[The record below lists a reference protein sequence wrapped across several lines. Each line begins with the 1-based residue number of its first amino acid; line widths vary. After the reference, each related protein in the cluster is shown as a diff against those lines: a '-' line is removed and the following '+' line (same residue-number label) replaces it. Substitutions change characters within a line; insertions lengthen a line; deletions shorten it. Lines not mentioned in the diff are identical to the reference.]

1 MNLLQ
6 VENIY
11 EELPPILGED
21 DVIALDLELIGL
33 SEIQLHRPHGK
44 LASLAGSFDG
54 KNAYIIFDDAH
65 VQEFLD
71 RCNKS
76 IWIFHNSTFDLGH
89 LRRWATIPER
99 RNMRDTLLIE
109 RLLYSNYYDDFALAD
124 LVRRYLKCYM
134 QKETRKEFHNLEGAM
149 SPDQI
154 KYAALDVIG
163 TWLVDKEQQKIVESQ
178 DMKIWNGMYNPHVW
192 TALELGGFNLD
203 VEAWTRLAEKNQA
216 IVSQVEDELGQLH
229 GHMDK
234 KLVGRGKARA
244 EVDYF
249 VPFNPA
255 SPQQVLE
262 LFHANGVDT
271 ESTGD
276 KEVSKFADNPIVKK
290 ILDYRVAA
298 KRVNTYGLP
307 YLQYVEPDGKIY
319 TSLNIS
325 QAETGR
331 DSSSSP
337 PLQNILKDLDYR
349 KCFIAG
355 DGRNL
360 VIYDYAGQE
369 LNLFAYVT
377 QDPGLIEIVNSG
389 ENAYIRVARTSFNE
403 IIIKGTPRYLIMKGL
418 VLGMSYGLT
427 PYGLARDNDVEQE
440 VADEMFKKFFAD
452 FPVAAAWV
460 KDQQRYNRGITKT
473 ILGRK
478 GGLHPYNAQWK
489 NNALNNPFQGSGG
502 DMIKLAMKE
511 FRKTSLYKE
520 NYSTRDVYM
529 VIQVHDEIIVNCA
542 EHLAK
547 ETAEALSGCMND
559 VANRMHPGIISRVSG
574 GICDNWSEKG

>member
-11 EELPPILGED
+11 EEFPPILGED
-21 DVIALDLELIGL
+21 DVIALDTELSGL
-33 SEIQLHRPHGK
+33 KEEQLHRPHGK

-54 KNAYIIFDDAH
+54 KNAYIIFDDAQI
-65 VQEFLD
+65 QEFLD
-71 RCNKS
+71 RCSKAT
-76 IWIFHNSTFDLGH
+76 WIFHNSTFDLAH

-99 RNMRDTLLIE
+99 KNMRDTMLIE
-109 RLLYSNYYDDFALAD
+109 KLLYSNYYDDFALAD

-134 QKETRKEFHNLEGAM
+134 SKETRKEFHNLEGAM

-163 TWLVDKEQQKIVESQ
+163 TWLVDKEQQKIVEPQ

-216 IVSQVEDELGQLH
+216 IVSQAEDELGQLY

-234 KLVGRGKARA
+234 KFVGRGKAKA

-262 LFHANGVDT
+262 LFRSNGIDT

-276 KEVSKFADNPIVKK
+276 KEVSKFADNPIVRK
-290 ILDYRVAA
+290 ILDYRIAA

-307 YLQYVEPDGKIY
+307 YLQYVEPNGKIY

-331 DSSSSP
+331 DSSSAP
-337 PLQNILKDLDYR
+337 PLQNILKDIEYR

-355 DGRNL
+355 KGRKL
-360 VIYDYAGQE
+360 TIYDYSGQE
-369 LNLFAYVT
+369 LNEVAYVT
-377 QDPGLIEIVNSG
+377 QDPKLIEIVNSG
-389 ENAYIRVARTSFNE
+389 KNAYIEIARMSFNE
-403 IIIKGTPRYLIMKGL
+403 IVEKGNPRYIIIKGL
-418 VLGMSYGLT
+418 VLGTCYGLT
-427 PYGLARDNDVEQE
+427 PYGLARDNNVSQE
-440 VADEMFKKFFAD
+440 VAEEMYKIFFDD
-452 FPVAAAWV
+452 FQVLAAWV
-460 KDQQRYNRGITKT
+460 KDQQKFNRGITKT

-502 DMIKLAMKE
+502 DMIKLAMKA
-511 FRKTSLYKE
+511 FRNTDMYKQ
-520 NYSTRDVYM
+520 YYPTRDVYM
-529 VIQVHDEIIVNCA
+529 VIQVHDELIINWREDLA
-542 EHLAK
+542 EGGAK
-547 ETAEALSGCMND
+547 VHASCMND

>member
-1 MNLLQ
+1 MNILQ
-6 VENIY
+6 IENIY

-21 DVIALDLELIGL
+21 DVIALDTELSGL
-33 SEIQLHRPHGK
+33 KEEQLHRPHGR

-54 KNAYIIFDDAH
+54 KNAYIIFDDAQ

-71 RCNKS
+71 RCS
-76 IWIFHNSTFDLGH
+76 QATWIFHNSTFDLGH

-99 RNMRDTLLIE
+99 RNMRDTMLIE
-109 RLLYSNYYDDFALAD
+109 KLLYSNYYDDFALAD

-134 QKETRKEFHNLEGAM
+134 SKETRKEFHNLEGAM

-163 TWLVDKEQQKIVESQ
+163 TWLVDKEQQKIVEPQ

-216 IVSQVEDELGQLH
+216 IVSQAEDELGQLY

-234 KLVGRGKARA
+234 KFVGRGKAKA

-262 LFHANGVDT
+262 LFRSNGIDT

-276 KEVSKFADNPIVKK
+276 KEVSKFADNPIVRK
-290 ILDYRVAA
+290 ILDYRIAA
-298 KRVNTYGLP
+298 KRVSTYGLP
-307 YLQYVEPDGKIY
+307 YLQYVESDGKIY

-349 KCFIAG
+349 KCFIDG
-355 DGRNL
+355 DRRKL
-360 VIYDYAGQE
+360 VIYDYSGQE
-369 LNLFAYVT
+369 ANIFAYVT
-377 QDPGLIEIVNSG
+377 QDQKLIDIINSGKKLYIEI
-389 ENAYIRVARTSFNE
+389 ARMAFDE
-403 IIIKGTPRYLIMKGL
+403 IVTKESPRYGIIKAL
-418 VLGMSYGLT
+418 VLGLMYGLT
-427 PYGLARDNDVEQE
+427 PHGFARDNEVELE
-440 VADEMFKKFFAD
+440 VAQDMFDRFFAA
-452 FPVAAAWV
+452 FPDAAKWV
-460 KDQQRYNRGITKT
+460 KDQQSHNRGFTRT

-478 GGLHPYNAQWK
+478 GGLHPYHSQWK
-489 NNALNNPFQGSGG
+489 TNALNNGMQGSGA
-502 DMIKLAMKE
+502 DMIKLSLKA
-511 FRKTSLYKE
+511 FRKTDLYQK
-520 NYSTRDVYM
+520 YYPTGDVYI

-542 EHLAK
+542 ERLAK

-559 VANRMHPGIISRVSG
+559 VANRMHPGISSRVSG